1 MFVFTQKR
9 QQKKLDLSWGL
20 TALAMRERYES
31 QREKAVKKSEKP
43 TASPGKY
50 AKNIVLTT

>member
-1 MFVFTQKR
+1 MKV
-9 QQKKLDLSWGL
+9 G
-20 TALAMRERYES
+20 
-31 QREKAVKKSEKP
+31 EKAVKKSEKP